1 VRAGCGNLFRLFGE
15 HVVDVGVVDD
25 LAQQV
30 NLLQLDAH
38 CRVEEERRAGEE
50 SALPL

>member
-1 VRAGCGNLFRLFGE
+1 VRAGWGNRFRLFGE
-15 HVVDVGVVDD
+15 HVVDD